1 MSSLVEQPRGI
12 SERIMTCRIQLRDSR
27 FMTLICAYAPTM
39 LYDDAVKEDFYSALS
54 TIVRTTSPDDKLVIL
69 GDFNARVGTDSDL
82 CLKSCTS
89 ME

>member
-1 MSSLVEQPRGI
+1 
-12 SERIMTCRIQLRDSR
+12 
-27 FMTLICAYAPTM
+27 MTLICAYALTM
-39 LYDDAVKEDFYSALS
+39 LYDDVVKQEFYSALS
-54 TIVRTTSPDDKLVIL
+54 TINGTTSPDNKLVIL